1 MLERTRVCKPLSA
14 AVGGLIVLSLATV
27 VSADFIDSAI
37 IKTRIF
43 NDDSDSTLTTS
54 NLYPA
59 SISIKDDVL
68 DGDGSGGE
76 FANRH
81 AFRLSGNGG
90 ISEYVFLN
98 DTAFSFFSDVQIT
111 GPASSEGGLN
121 IAPWWSKDV
130 DGTFMLNAG
139 SGEIAVF
146 GGRLP
151 FYSFTG
157 NHGLTYTKGDNV
169 RVGVIYDPNSLN
181 AGDPGTIEYVYTDGT
196 GTYSS
201 GALAFDEGN
210 PAEDPPYGLWGIL
223 NDARVGGYFQPQ
235 IKVGDTG
242 NYGEILFS
250 NMEFVP
256 EPGTLALVLLGAGA
270 LVLRNRRS

>member
-1 MLERTRVCKPLSA
+1 MLQRRPLRSLTKGATGLLVVC
-14 AVGGLIVLSLATV
+14 LASV
-27 VSADFIDSAI
+27 ASADFIDSAI

-43 NDDSDSTLTTS
+43 NDDPGSTLTTS
-54 NLYPA
+54 NFYPA
-59 SISIKDDVL
+59 GVGIKDEHV

-81 AFRLSGNGG
+81 NFRLSGNGG

-98 DTAFSFFSDVQIT
+98 DTAFEFYADVTIT
-111 GPASSEGGLN
+111 GTANSEGGLN
-121 IAPWWSKDV
+121 VAPWWSKDV
-130 DGTFMLNAG
+130 DGQFMLNSA

-157 NHGLTYTKGDNV
+157 NHGLTYTKGDTV
-169 RVGVIYDPNSLN
+169 RQGVIYDPNSLSE
-181 AGDPGTIEYVYTDGT
+181 ADPGTIEYIYSDDS

-201 GALAFDEGN
+201 GRLAFDMGN

-223 NDARVGGYFQPQ
+223 NDARVGGYFQVVINANDP
-235 IKVGDTG
+235 D
-242 NYGEILFS
+242 NWGEINFG

-256 EPGTLALVLLGAGA
+256 EPSTILLLLGSCA